1 MDKFGAG
8 REIVSISD
16 DTELQLQHKKILVK
30 EKEAAIKQNMLLKE
44 GLEIQSDRY
53 VLEINKLAKERDKL
67 LGEIKGKKA
76 INVKKSI

>member
-30 EKEAAIKQNMLLKE
+30 EKEAAFKQNMLLKE
-44 GLEIQSDRY
+44 GLAIQSDRY

-67 LGEIKGKKA
+67 
-76 INVKKSI
+76 